1 MTPGLSMHR
10 VPAASENP
18 DGSRRLNALSFE
30 WPGRL
35 NHGAEFS
42 TPRPRGFSAPM
53 VFSYL
58 TMNVANLLKRRPP
71 RAAHDQVH
79 QAPHWYQVKHTGVH
93 GGTSPPSSSAA
104 DLPPEEW
111 VVRGGTT
118 PRLLPDDD
126 ERSWGDLQGGDSRH
140 PSARVTPPDRLW
152 DPTIPQTDRAVCSLF
167 RESVTVGSRTGTG
180 VWCSLS
186 KGLVRPRAHPDAFW
200 VGCPSGLAGLLGAA
214 SIPLPNRRPHPVDRL

>member
-1 MTPGLSMHR
+1 MTSASWSPSSSFLSVCMLLHRPGGLCSVGGYPFGGSFPPSEIPPAGYHPPPGVTAVASVALSQQRQHTAKPLMFCVWCSRALVLARPFGSGDSVTPGLSMHR

-71 RAAHDQVH
+71 RAAHDKSTK
-79 QAPHWYQVKHTGVH
+79 P
-93 GGTSPPSSSAA
+93 
-104 DLPPEEW
+104 
-111 VVRGGTT
+111 
-118 PRLLPDDD
+118 
-126 ERSWGDLQGGDSRH
+126 
-140 PSARVTPPDRLW
+140 
-152 DPTIPQTDRAVCSLF
+152 
-167 RESVTVGSRTGTG
+167 RTGT
-180 VWCSLS
+180 
-186 KGLVRPRAHPDAFW
+186 R
-200 VGCPSGLAGLLGAA
+200 
-214 SIPLPNRRPHPVDRL
+214 